1 MNSVDPHQQIL
12 YWPRM
17 VKILAVCGS
26 SFGNAHSWTM
36 LQAAG
41 EAATKAGATVDYLDL
56 RKEPLPLL
64 GQADEHSKNVA
75 GIQKRVAEA
84 NAYLIATPE
93 YHGNMSGVAKN
104 FFDHHYKEFAGK
116 VFGIIVA
123 TGGSQGVS
131 AAKTVQYAVQY
142 CHGWTLPY
150 IVGASGAAFSKE
162 GHLTDEKVKNRLH
175 NMGRDVAIYG
185 QRLHSQFQ
193 KDLQLPPDDQLGF
206 AEWHL

>member
-1 MNSVDPHQQIL
+1 MT
-12 YWPRM
+12 
-17 VKILAVCGS
+17 KILAVCGS
-26 SFGNAHSWTM
+26 SFGNAHSWVM

-41 EAATKAGATVDYLDL
+41 EAAAKAGATVDYLDL
-56 RKEPLPLL
+56 RQHPLPLL
-64 GQADEHSKNVA
+64 GQTDDHSKNVE
-75 GIQKRVAEA
+75 GIKKRVAA
-84 NAYLIATPE
+84 ADAFLIATPE

-142 CHGWTLPY
+142 CHGWNLPY
-150 IVGASGAAFSKE
+150 IVGASGAAFTKDGKLS
-162 GHLTDEKVKNRLH
+162 DDKVRNRLH

-185 QRLHSQFQ
+185 QLTHAQFQ
-193 KDLQLPPDDQLGF
+193 KDLKLPPDDQLGF

>member
-1 MNSVDPHQQIL
+1 
-12 YWPRM
+12 
-17 VKILAVCGS
+17 
-26 SFGNAHSWTM
+26 M
-36 LQAAG
+36 LQAAS
-41 EAATKAGATVDYLDL
+41 EAAIKAGATVDYLDL
-56 RKEPLPLL
+56 RQEPLPLL
-64 GQADEHSKNVA
+64 GQTDEHSKNVV

-84 NAYLIATPE
+84 DAYLIATPE

-131 AAKTVQYAVQY
+131 AAKTVQYAVHY

-150 IVGASGAAFSKE
+150 IVGAAGGAFTQDGQLS
-162 GHLTDEKVKNRLH
+162 DEKIRNRLK
-175 NMGRDVAIYG
+175 NMGRDVAVYG
-185 QRLHSQFQ
+185 QILHHQFQ
-193 KDLQLPPDDQLGF
+193 KDRKLPADDQLGF